1 MAKLKILPLGSLA
14 QAAAGAQSI
23 LRSAAHMLGN
33 YTVGAMRSFCGHGWG
48 GSGGWVGLHAPGCW
62 PMAPG
67 GGHSVVH
74 YRPASSVDASIGY
87 VFELRWGGDHHASM
101 KFYRD
106 HVSSMQYNMLHGL

>member
-1 MAKLKILPLGSLA
+1 MG
-14 QAAAGAQSI
+14 G
-23 LRSAAHMLGN
+23 
-33 YTVGAMRSFCGHGWG
+33 VGRGG
-48 GSGGWVGLHAPGCW
+48 GSDCMPPGAGQW
-62 PMAPG
+62 HP

-74 YRPASSVDASIGY
+74 QRPASSVDASIGY